1 MIVNKIIRVKKNSI
15 AEELEIEEGDILL
28 AVNDKEIEDVI
39 DYKYIMSDDYIFLKI
54 QKNNGDLYEYEIE
67 KDIDEDI
74 GIEFENPLMDKIKTC
89 TNKCVFCFIDQLP
102 KNLRSSLYVK
112 DDDTRLSFLSGNYLT
127 LTNLKERDIDKIIS
141 YGLSPL
147 KVSVHTTNPELRFQ
161 MLKNKNAKNIMKI
174 LNKFKGTNI
183 IIDTQIVLCKDL
195 NDGEELKKSIED
207 LKNLYPNVRSIAVVP
222 VGLTKFR
229 DSLPKI
235 HGFDKE
241 SSSKVLE
248 IIESFNKKYKE
259 EIKTNFVFPSD
270 EFYIDADKKIPEH
283 KYYEEYQQIENGVG
297 MISLFNWE
305 IDEELKKNKEID
317 KNIEKEYHI
326 VTGYLA
332 YENMTNIA
340 KKIGKRYPN
349 IHIVVH
355 RVINDFFGHTI
366 TVSGLLT
373 GVDIINQLKGKVE
386 NKNLIIPD
394 NMIKFNE
401 DVFLDDVKIRDIER
415 ELKSN
420 VIVSKVDGKKFMKIV
435 LGGSYD

>member
-1 MIVNKIIRVKKNSI
+1 MIKNKIVRIKKNSI
-15 AEELEIEEGDILL
+15 AEELDINEGDILL
-28 AVNDKEIEDVI
+28 SINDEKIEDVI
-39 DYKYIMSDDYIFLKI
+39 DYKYMISDDYILLKI

-67 KDIDEDI
+67 KNIDEDI

-127 LTNLKERDIDKIIS
+127 LTNLKDKDIDKIIR

-183 IIDTQIVLCKDL
+183 EIDTQIVLCKDL
-195 NDGEELKKSIED
+195 NDGNELKKSIED
-207 LKNLYPNVRSIAVVP
+207 LKDLYPNVRSIAVVP

-235 HGFDKE
+235 YGFDKK
-241 SSSKVLE
+241 SSSEVLE
-248 IIESFNKKYKE
+248 IIKNYNKKYKK

-270 EFYIDADKKIPEH
+270 EFYIDADRKIPEH
-283 KYYEEYQQIENGVG
+283 EYYEEYQQIENGVG
-297 MISLFNWE
+297 MIRLFNWE
-305 IDEELKKNKEID
+305 IEKELKKNREINIKKEF
-317 KNIEKEYHI
+317 HI
-326 VTGYLA
+326 ITGYLA
-332 YENMTNIA
+332 YDNIL
-340 KKIGKRYPN
+340 KIAEKINNKYPK
-349 IHIVVH
+349 IQIFVHKIV
-355 RVINDFFGHTI
+355 NDFFGHTI

-401 DVFLDDVKIRDIER
+401 DVFLDDVRIKDVER
-415 ELKSN
+415 ELKSK
-420 VIVSKVDGKKFMKIV
+420 VIVSKVDGKKFMEIV